1 MSINYAPLTMLASV
15 PLMLE
20 YEAVLTRPDQ
30 LIATGLSVEE
40 TNDVLDELA
49 SVVEPAAFHFR
60 WRPQLTDP
68 GDEMVLETAVN
79 GSAGRLVTFNTRHL
93 REEEQED
100 EKK

>member
-49 SVVEPAAFHFR
+49 SVVEPVAFHFR

-79 GSAGRLVTFNTRHL
+79 GSADRLVTFNTRHL
-93 REEEQED
+93 REAAED